1 MPNIDFTL
9 PHWMYWLGLVL
20 VPAFAMYTVRKQRGK
35 EVDNILSKKIAYL
48 LWFCCGFIGMHRFYL
63 KNTWGLVYIPLFT
76 LMLLANVQYRE
87 ALDLTSMAKNDL
99 SIVEYDVEILEDK
112 IKKGDDSAQAKLGPA
127 KQAFETARQKWE
139 KEKADISGW
148 TLKVRIIALLIL
160 LLLIIDAFLIPKLF
174 KRCEEIEAAE
184 ALAAKEEEEYDY
196 VIPGQE
202 SQAHETLTGK
212 VKIQNKYF
220 NFIDKVNGYVGEF
233 VCYWAIV
240 AVFVYYY
247 EVLVRYVFN
256 SPTNWAHEG
265 MFLMFGMQYVLAAGY
280 THREGAHVHVDVIYR
295 LFPTRVKA
303 WIDIF
308 TFIFFLIFVVA
319 LFWTGWIFAAD
330 SIRVMEVSFTE
341 WAIQY
346 WPVKLSL
353 SIGALLLLLD
363 GLTKI
368 VKDIYI
374 IAAKEEGV

>member
-1 MPNIDFTL
+1 MPNINFIL

-20 VPAFAMYTVRKQRGK
+20 VPALAMYTVRKQRGK
-35 EVDNILSKKIAYL
+35 EVDNILSKKIAYF
-48 LWFCCGFIGMHRFYL
+48 LWLCCGFIGMHRFYL
-63 KNTWGLVYIPLFT
+63 KNNWGLVYIPLFA
-76 LMLLANVQYRE
+76 LMLLANVQYRT
-87 ALDLTSMAKNDL
+87 ALDRTSMAKNEI
-99 SIVEYDVEILEDK
+99 SIVEFDLEILQDK
-112 IKKGDDSAQAKLGPA
+112 IKKGDESAPAKL
-127 KQAFETARQKWE
+127 ETANQTFEIARQHWE
-139 KEKADISGW
+139 KENAGIASW
-148 TLKVRIIALLIL
+148 TLKVRILALLIAL
-160 LLLIIDAFLIPKLF
+160 FLIIDAFLIPGMF
-174 KRCEEIEAAE
+174 KRCEEKEAKE
-184 ALAAKEEEEYDY
+184 ALEAKEAEEYDY

-212 VKIQNKYF
+212 IKIQNKYF
-220 NFIDKVNGYVGEF
+220 NYIDKLNGYVGEF
-233 VCYWAIV
+233 VCYWAII

-353 SIGALLLLLD
+353 SIGALLLFLD

>member
-1 MPNIDFTL
+1 MPNINFIL

-20 VPAFAMYTVRKQRGK
+20 VPAFDMYTVRKQRGK

-63 KNTWGLVYIPLFT
+63 KNAWGLVYVPIFT

-87 ALDLTSMAKNDL
+87 ALDLTSMAKNEI
-99 SIVEYDVEILEDK
+99 SIVGFDIELLENQ
-112 IKKGDDSAQAKLGPA
+112 IKKGDESAKAKMETV
-127 KQAFETARQKWE
+127 KQNFETARQNWE
-139 KEKADISGW
+139 KENKGIGDW
-148 TLKVRIIALLIL
+148 TLKVRILALLIAL
-160 LLLIIDAFLIPKLF
+160 FLIIDFFLIPKMF
-174 KRCEEIEAAE
+174 KKCEEKNAQE
-184 ALAAKEEEEYDY
+184 ALLAKETQKYNY

-212 VKIQNKYF
+212 VKIQNKNF
-220 NFIDKVNGYVGEF
+220 NYIDKVNGYVGEF
-233 VCYWAIV
+233 VCYWAII

-256 SPTNWAHEG
+256 SPTNWAHES
-265 MFLMFGMQYVLAAGY
+265 MFLMFGMQYVLAAGF
-280 THREGAHVHVDVIYR
+280 THREGAHVHVDVFYR

-346 WPVKLSL
+346 WPVKMSL
-353 SIGALLLLLD
+353 CIGALLLFLD

-374 IAAKEEGV
+374 IAAKGEGV

>member
-1 MPNIDFTL
+1 MPNINFIL

-20 VPAFAMYTVRKQRGK
+20 VPAFAMYTVRKQRNK

-63 KNTWGLVYIPLFT
+63 KNSWGLVYIPLFT

-87 ALDLTSMAKNDL
+87 ALDLTSMAKNEI
-99 SIVEYDVEILEDK
+99 SIAEFDIELFEGKV
-112 IKKGDDSAQAKLGPA
+112 KKGIESAQTKLETA
-127 KQAFETARQKWE
+127 KQTFETTKQNWE
-139 KEKADISGW
+139 KENAGIVSW
-148 TLKVRIIALLIL
+148 TLKVRILAILIALF
-160 LLLIIDAFLIPKLF
+160 LIIDAFLIPKMF
-174 KRCEEIEAAE
+174 KKCEEKEAQE
-184 ALAAKEEEEYDY
+184 ALDAKEAKENDY

-202 SQAHETLTGK
+202 SQSHETLTGK

-220 NFIDKVNGYVGEF
+220 NYIDKVNGYVGEF
-233 VCYWAIV
+233 VSYWAII

-280 THREGAHVHVDVIYR
+280 THREGAHVHVDVLYR
-295 LFPTRVKA
+295 LFPTKVKA
-303 WIDIF
+303 WMDIF

-346 WPVKLSL
+346 WPVKMSL
-353 SIGALLLLLD
+353 CIGALLLFLD
-363 GLTKI
+363 GITKI

-374 IAAKEEGV
+374 IAAKGEGV

>member
-1 MPNIDFTL
+1 MPNINFIL

-20 VPAFAMYTVRKQRGK
+20 VPALAMYTVRKQRGK
-35 EVDNILSKKIAYL
+35 EVDNILSKKIAYF
-48 LWFCCGFIGMHRFYL
+48 LWLCCGFIGMHRFYL
-63 KNTWGLVYIPLFT
+63 KNNWGLVYIPLFA
-76 LMLLANVQYRE
+76 LMLLANVQYRT
-87 ALDLTSMAKNDL
+87 ALDRTSMAKNEI
-99 SIVEYDVEILEDK
+99 SIVEFDLEILQDK
-112 IKKGDDSAQAKLGPA
+112 IKKGDESAPAKL
-127 KQAFETARQKWE
+127 ETANQTFEIARQHWE
-139 KEKADISGW
+139 KENAGIASW
-148 TLKVRIIALLIL
+148 TLKVRILALLIAL
-160 LLLIIDAFLIPKLF
+160 FLIIDAFLIPGMF
-174 KRCEEIEAAE
+174 KRCEEKEAKE
-184 ALAAKEEEEYDY
+184 ALEAKEAEEYDY

-212 VKIQNKYF
+212 IKIQNKYF
-220 NFIDKVNGYVGEF
+220 NYIDKVNGYVGEF
-233 VCYWAIV
+233 VSYWAII

-353 SIGALLLLLD
+353 SIGALLLFLD

>member
-1 MPNIDFTL
+1 MPNINFTL

-63 KNTWGLVYIPLFT
+63 KNAWGLVYIPLFA
-76 LMLLANVQYRE
+76 LMLLANVQYRQ
-87 ALDLTSMAKNDL
+87 ALDLTSMAKNEI
-99 SIVEYDVEILEDK
+99 SIVGFDVELLEEK
-112 IKKGDDSAQAKLGPA
+112 IKKGDESAKAKLETA
-127 KQAFETARQKWE
+127 KQTFETATQNWE
-139 KEKADISGW
+139 KENKSIADW
-148 TLKVRIIALLIL
+148 TLKVRILALLIAL
-160 LLLIIDAFLIPKLF
+160 FLVIDFFLIPRLF
-174 KRCEEIEAAE
+174 KKCEEKLAIEALNATPTE
-184 ALAAKEEEEYDY
+184 TYDY

-212 VKIQNKYF
+212 IKIQNKYF
-220 NFIDKVNGYVGEF
+220 NYIDKINGYVGEF
-233 VCYWAIV
+233 VCYWAII

-319 LFWTGWIFAAD
+319 LIWTGWIFAAD

-353 SIGALLLLLD
+353 SIGAFLLLLD
-363 GLTKI
+363 GITKV

-374 IAAKEEGV
+374 IAAKGEGV